1 MVNRAKQRIKD
12 YSEVAKR
19 HSNIKSIVF
28 SAVASDGR
36 YLPTEWTNTFDICL
50 ASFSV
55 IFFPDPVAGLKEI
68 HRSLVPSSGKKL
80 LHFRFSRTFFK
91 NSNVMSGPNEL
102 RDRHRLSKRY

>member
-68 HRSLVPSSGKKL
+68 HRSLVPSSGIVALSAWGDTAKNSCISG
-80 LHFRFSRTFFK
+80 FPGRFSRIQ
-91 NSNVMSGPNEL
+91 M
-102 RDRHRLSKRY
+102 